1 MTRQANL
8 VGVGIAAPTVP
19 YVIGTV
25 SNTQTASGSSSQ
37 ANSFAIANDITI
49 FTTAASNS
57 GARLPSTSGPGDNFI
72 IANGDTNTM
81 IIYPPVGGK
90 LNFGTTNAGVNLT
103 TLKSAECICIDNL
116 NFLVMLGG

>member
-8 VGVGIAAPTVP
+8 VGVGIAAPAVP
-19 YVIGTV
+19 YVVGTV

-37 ANSFAIANDITI
+37 ANSFAIVNDVTI
-49 FTTAASNS
+49 FTSAPSNS

-103 TLKSAECICIDNL
+103 TLKSAECVCIDNL